1 MAIIELKSISKAFG
15 KNQALKNV
23 SFRVNDKEFFCIVGP
38 TNAGKTTT
46 LRTIAGLEKQDEGDV
61 LFNGENVN
69 NLYPR
74 ERNVAMLFQNLALYP
89 NKNGFE
95 NLATPLKI
103 KKFPEEQI
111 KKRVME
117 VAEILHITHLLE
129 RLPKTYSGGERQR
142 VALARTIIR
151 RPSVYLF
158 DEPLSNL
165 DALLRVEM
173 RSELKRLQRDLG
185 QTMIYVTHDQVEAIS
200 MSDRIAVLNKGKIQQ
215 IGKPS
220 LIFSKPENMFT
231 AGFFGSPPMN
241 FLKCDVEKKGSKIFL
256 VCGKLI
262 VEVTELGEKLEGM
275 SESKQS
281 TPELAIRFVL
291 SNPGVSVALSG
302 MNTMDMLEENAAA
315 ASHSEPLNEEEKQ
328 RIQDVMDETKRL
340 EGLYCTGCNYCM
352 PCPVGVDIPAN
363 FSAMNMLRVWGLE
376 GRAKRRYR
384 QLGARYEEGK
394 PAPAWA
400 EACVECGECEPECPQ
415 DIPIIEKLKEV
426 AEALSD

>member
-275 SESKQS
+275 SSVI
-281 TPELAIRFVL
+281 L
-291 SNPGVSVALSG
+291 GVRPQDVGIDLNNKNEQFYKIVAV
-302 MNTMDMLEENAAA
+302 
-315 ASHSEPLNEEEKQ
+315 EPLGAKKVLTFEIGKYLLLSLVSARVLLKSGDNVCIKIN
-328 RIQDVMDETKRL
+328 RKKIYIFDEVSQK
-340 EGLYCTGCNYCM
+340 
-352 PCPVGVDIPAN
+352 
-363 FSAMNMLRVWGLE
+363 
-376 GRAKRRYR
+376 
-384 QLGARYEEGK
+384 
-394 PAPAWA
+394 
-400 EACVECGECEPECPQ
+400 
-415 DIPIIEKLKEV
+415 IIV
-426 AEALSD
+426 